1 MFLPRTIGILGGAF
15 VYHHHHHPHNHHHH
29 HHCHHDYHP
38 HLHYDYITVM
48 IQGIMEMMFSN
59 FCRTEKSRKLFT
71 LTSHHRANIQSS
83 ILLMIIFIL
92 YLYLH
97 VYLSHFFVF
106 VFDLL
111 FVFVFDINL
120 TVHITEQASK
130 VAYYLCPCVLVFISV
145 RVVLID
151 FLNIH

>member
-15 VYHHHHHPHNHHHH
+15 VYHHHYPPHNHHH
-29 HHCHHDYHP
+29 HHCHHDYP

-83 ILLMIIFIL
+83 ILLMIIFLLDL
-92 YLYLH
+92 YLLA
-97 VYLSHFFVF
+97 YLSHF
-106 VFDLL
+106 LYL
-111 FVFVFDINL
+111 FLSCYLYLSLIL
-120 TVHITEQASK
+120 PLHITKQASK
-130 VAYYLCPCVLVFISV
+130 AASFLCPCVTVFIF
-145 RVVLID
+145 VVVY
-151 FLNIH
+151 FV

>member
-15 VYHHHHHPHNHHHH
+15 VYHHHHHPHNHHH

-83 ILLMIIFIL
+83 ILLMIIFLLDL
-92 YLYLH
+92 YLLA
-97 VYLSHFFVF
+97 YLSHF
-106 VFDLL
+106 LYL
-111 FVFVFDINL
+111 FLSCYLYLSLIL
-120 TVHITEQASK
+120 PLHITKQASK
-130 VAYYLCPCVLVFISV
+130 AASFLCPCVTVFIF
-145 RVVLID
+145 VVVY
-151 FLNIH
+151 FV

>member
-1 MFLPRTIGILGGAF
+1 MFLPRTIDILVGAF
-15 VYHHHHHPHNHHHH
+15 VYHTPPPAHHHH
-29 HHCHHDYHP
+29 HHCHS
-38 HLHYDYITVM
+38 HLHHLYITVM
-48 IQGIMEMMFSN
+48 ILGIMEMMFSN

-111 FVFVFDINL
+111 FVFVFDITL
-120 TVHITEQASK
+120 THHRAS
-130 VAYYLCPCVLVFISV
+130 I
-145 RVVLID
+145 
-151 FLNIH
+151 

>member
-15 VYHHHHHPHNHHHH
+15 VYQHHHLPHKHHH

-83 ILLMIIFIL
+83 ILLMIIFLLDL
-92 YLYLH
+92 YLLA
-97 VYLSHFFVF
+97 YLSHF
-106 VFDLL
+106 LYL
-111 FVFVFDINL
+111 FLSCYLYLSLIL
-120 TVHITEQASK
+120 PLHITKQASK
-130 VAYYLCPCVLVFISV
+130 AASFLCPCVTVFIF
-145 RVVLID
+145 VVVY
-151 FLNIH
+151 FV